1 MKLDLT
7 SLYFNGD
14 TLTPGNTP
22 SWGTALGQERPDY
35 PISVDGGEEL
45 VELIVRNQIEFN
57 PITNNKQSA
66 NIRNI
71 EKKKILNAGRF
82 EVVIVNGTEI
92 KQPFFLLVVEETSGE
107 HSGRKSLKYNNKIGE
122 NGITNELFY
131 QKIQEYLG
139 NESCW
144 FAHKMFVRENR
155 LNISVIK
162 VSDKP
167 VVYSDSGER
176 KEQWE
181 ALVNDFAD
189 IKESFKF
196 YCLNIREIKNS
207 KTVSEYIR
215 TMPKIKQWF
224 ISHNICESDFKI
236 WDINADITYI
246 NNSLTGELSER
257 WKEAAKKND
266 EGDFGFMMATWNRWN
281 EFRSWY
287 FRNIANEVSG
297 SDRIDFYEIHKI
309 FLSSGLKYNP
319 HLIGRFIGSLMT
331 KPFLI
336 LTGLSGSGKTKLAQ
350 AFVRWLC
357 KGESQY
363 RIIPV
368 GADWT
373 NREPLLGYPN
383 ALEPDKYVKPESGVL
398 DLIIQASQQ
407 PELPHFL
414 ILDEM
419 NLSHVERY
427 FADFLSVMESKEEI
441 PLISESAFEND
452 VPAKLK
458 VPSNLFIIGTV
469 NIDETTNMFSPKV
482 LDRANTIEFR
492 VTQDEMQNFLG
503 DIKEINMDAF
513 TGKGAPMA
521 KSFLKMASNKNF
533 TADSTIND
541 TLVQFFGEL
550 KKTGAEFGYRSAT
563 EILRLIH
570 QLTILDASMTKE
582 QKIDIAIM
590 QKLLP
595 KLHGSRRKLCPV
607 LEKLGMFCISGDLKI
622 VKDVF
627 ERVDFDFNTTNVL
640 YPLSLEKISRMYRS
654 AIDNG
659 FASFAEA

>member
-1 MKLDLT
+1 
-7 SLYFNGD
+7 
-14 TLTPGNTP
+14 LTPGNTP

-66 NIRNI
+66 NIKNI
-71 EKKKILNAGRF
+71 EKKKILKAGRF
-82 EVVIVNGTEI
+82 ESVIVNGTEI
-92 KQPFFLLVVEETSGE
+92 KQPFFLLIVEETSGE
-107 HSGRKSLKYNNKIGE
+107 HVGRKSLKYNNKIGE

-144 FAHKMFVRENR
+144 FAHKMFVTENR

-167 VVYSDSGER
+167 VVYNDSGER
-176 KEQWE
+176 KKQWE

-196 YCLNIREIKNS
+196 YCLNIREIKNP

-215 TMPKIKQWF
+215 TMPKIKNWF
-224 ISHNICESDFKI
+224 INHNLCESDFKI
-236 WDINADITYI
+236 WDILADISYI
-246 NNSLTGELSER
+246 NNSLAGELSDQ

-281 EFRSWY
+281 EFRTWY
-287 FRNIANEVSG
+287 FRNIAKEISG
-297 SDRIDFYEIHKI
+297 TDRIDFYEIHKI
-309 FLSSGLKYNP
+309 FLSGGLNYNP
-319 HLIGRFIGSLMT
+319 HLIGRFIGSLMA

-350 AFVRWLC
+350 AFTQWIC
-357 KGESQY
+357 QSKEQFE
-363 RIIPV
+363 IIPV

-383 ALEPDKYVKPESGVL
+383 SLVSNHYVKPDSGAL
-398 DLIIQASQQ
+398 DILMRAHKDFQQ
-407 PELPHFL
+407 NNENLACCKPYFL

-427 FADFLSVMESKEEI
+427 FADFLSAMESADSIKLYSGSERYADFGNEQKPVASSLI
-441 PLISESAFEND
+441 PDKINW
-452 VPAKLK
+452 PK
-458 VPSNLFIIGTV
+458 NLFIIGTV
-469 NIDETTNMFSPKV
+469 NIDETTYMFSPKV

-492 VTQDEMQNFLG
+492 ISIDEMNAYFKKFAPLNMNLLMEDVETKKGRGAGSSKEFMRLAARDGIAIDPKEHQITF
-503 DIKEINMDAF
+503 IKFFSE
-513 TGKGAPMA
+513 
-521 KSFLKMASNKNF
+521 LQ
-533 TADSTIND
+533 TAGI
-541 TLVQFFGEL
+541 
-550 KKTGAEFGYRSAT
+550 EFGYRTANEMSGLMAYLAHFNVQ
-563 EILRLIH
+563 IN
-570 QLTILDASMTKE
+570 DAY
-582 QKIDIAIM
+582 DIAIM

-595 KLHGSRRKLCPV
+595 KLHGSRSKLNKVIPSLLALCEQDGKVIYPISY
-607 LEKLGMFCISGDLKI
+607 EKL
-622 VKDVF
+622 
-627 ERVDFDFNTTNVL
+627 N
-640 YPLSLEKISRMYRS
+640 RMKKN
-654 AIDNG
+654 ADENG
-659 FASFAEA
+659 FASYAEA